1 MKPETEEGF
10 LPAGMDGQRLCLA
23 LETGGVRYWKE
34 DVAGDARSTALEKA
48 TAIVK
53 TTAAYMGQMEAAP
66 PLTANGLEG
75 DYRLL
80 AEFNNVVLAGHPTAS
95 SQSSFDFVS
104 RYAENRVRSLAP
116 PFPTEPAS
124 LGSGGGPAQFITWER
139 VQEGTALYQGDYYGP
154 GAGTASYNAARQDF
168 AVRSGLIPRGAL
180 FTPEQLTEVHRS
192 IQETLETHYPLTD
205 ERRKCLESAAEQI
218 ERGVPDLEQR
228 VNRSIQKEWE
238 LAMEGS
244 PDSGGMQLR

>member
-1 MKPETEEGF
+1 MNAEVKNRYFQELTLNLQHEGFTVKSETEAGL
-10 LPAGMDGQRLCLA
+10 LPVELDGQRLCLA

-34 DVAGDARSTALEKA
+34 DAVGDARSAALEKA

-80 AEFNNVVLAGHPTAS
+80 AEFNNMVLAGHPTAS

-104 RYAENRVRSLAP
+104 RYAENR
-116 PFPTEPAS
+116 
-124 LGSGGGPAQFITWER
+124 
-139 VQEGTALYQGDYYGP
+139 
-154 GAGTASYNAARQDF
+154 
-168 AVRSGLIPRGAL
+168 VRSGLIPRGAL

-192 IQETLETHYPLTD
+192 IQETLENHCPLRVLVT
-205 ERRKCLESAAEQI
+205 AAEC
-218 ERGVPDLEQR
+218 
-228 VNRSIQKEWE
+228 NSAKIQ
-238 LAMEGS
+238 AIPM
-244 PDSGGMQLR
+244 PRPRPA

>member
-1 MKPETEEGF
+1 MNAEEKRRYFQELTLNLQHEGFTVKPETEEGL
-10 LPAGMDGQRLCLA
+10 LPVELDGQRLCLA

-34 DVAGDARSTALEKA
+34 DAAGDARSAALEKA
-48 TAIVK
+48 VAITK

-80 AEFNNVVLAGHPTAS
+80 AEFNNVVLAGHPT
-95 SQSSFDFVS
+95 
-104 RYAENRVRSLAP
+104 RY
-116 PFPTEPAS
+116 
-124 LGSGGGPAQFITWER
+124 GAQFVTWER
-139 VQEGTALYQGDYYGP
+139 VQEGTALYQGNYYGP

-192 IQETLETHYPLTD
+192 IQETLETHYPLTN
-205 ERRKCLESAAEQI
+205 ERRECLESAAEQI

-228 VNRSIQKEWE
+228 VIRSVQKEWE
-238 LAMEGS
+238 EWKLAMEVP
-244 PDSGGMQLR
+244 PDSGGMQFR